1 MSVVNVVAREV
12 ACKIVFYGPGL
23 SGKTTS
29 LKRVYET
36 VKPQHRG
43 EMMSL
48 ATEGDRTLFF
58 DFLPIKVERVGDC
71 AVRLALYTVP
81 GQVFYNAT
89 RKHVLQG
96 ADGVVFV
103 ADSQPEAQDSNR
115 ESLANLEENLA
126 EQGIR
131 LDRFPLVIQYNKRD
145 IPKALPVEQM
155 RASLNPRGVP
165 DFETCAMTG
174 RGILDALKAIT
185 RLVIKDLRAKRIVPA
200 PRTAAPAP
208 TGGADAGLEEQLQ
221 QHIRSRPAGMG
232 PPSTPDAPL
241 ARPAPQPAPGAHP
254 VSPPAA
260 APQTM
265 ATPASARAA
274 RPVSPASGP
283 LTAIAPRELVD
294 YARAV
299 ESAFA
304 GGEYVNCVLACQEA
318 VRRALAHTGEAS
330 MAAQAYFLKIDGPDL
345 LRLQSLGSKANVRAE
360 DAAFAI
366 YVVMQAFARLNP
378 RAGV

>member
-29 LKRVYET
+29 LRRIHET

-58 DFLPIKVERVGDC
+58 DFLPVKVERVGDC

-103 ADSQPEAQDSNR
+103 ADSQPEAMDSNR
-115 ESLANLEENLA
+115 ESLANLEENLF

-131 LDRFPLVIQYNKRD
+131 LEKFPLVIQYNKRD
-145 IPKALPVEQM
+145 LSKALPVEDL
-155 RASLNPRGVP
+155 RAAFNPRGVP
-165 DFETCAMTG
+165 DFETCATTG
-174 RGILDALKAIT
+174 RGVMDSLKAIT
-185 RLVIKDLRAKRIVPA
+185 RLVIKDLRTKRIVPP
-200 PRTAAPAP
+200 PRPAVTLVP
-208 TGGADAGLEEQLQ
+208 VTGDGGPGLEEQLQ
-221 QHIRSRPAGMG
+221 QHLR
-232 PPSTPDAPL
+232 
-241 ARPAPQPAPGAHP
+241 
-254 VSPPAA
+254 
-260 APQTM
+260 
-265 ATPASARAA
+265 SARA
-274 RPVSPASGP
+274 P
-283 LTAIAPRELVD
+283 LTAGTAPEPLPDPPRLPVPQAAPSSQSAPGPATALAPRDLVD

-299 ESAFA
+299 DSAFA
-304 GGEYVNCVLACQEA
+304 QGDYGQCILACQEA
-318 VRRALAHTGEAS
+318 VRRALSHTGEAS
-330 MAAQAYFLKIDGPDL
+330 IAAQAYFLKMDGPDL
-345 LRLQSLGSKANVRAE
+345 LRLQSLGSKATTRPE
-360 DAAFAI
+360 DAAFAL

-378 RAGV
+378 RAGQP